1 MSLIGPRPG
10 LPREVLQYDGRAKR
24 RLTVKP
30 GCGGPWQSGGRS
42 DSTFEGM
49 VEYDLWMGITGK
61 SPTGLIGSRVLAAL
75 ASEMIGFTS
84 GE

>member
-49 VEYDLWMGITGK
+49 VEYDLWQLVLTG
-61 SPTGLIGSRVLAAL
+61 
-75 ASEMIGFTS
+75 
-84 GE
+84 